1 MDTNVEL
8 SQGVKPQAVVPAM
21 QEVCSD
27 VLQEKYTKGDET
39 TVEHI
44 RSRVSGALAK
54 PESNLPVAKTN
65 WVFWNGG
72 QAPEKSKTALEI
84 WSKLFYDAQQEGGV
98 VMGGRINSAAG
109 TSLQATLINCFVQPV
124 GDSVN
129 GTVDDLPGIYM
140 ALAQAAETMRRGG
153 GVGYNFSKIRPKN
166 AHVKGTDSR
175 ASGPVSYMRV
185 FDKSCETVESAGARR
200 GAQMAVL
207 DVSHPDIEEFIVSK
221 REKGQLNNFNI
232 SVLVDDTFM
241 EAKEASA
248 EFELVHKAKP
258 SADVEGAYQRD
269 DGLWVYKKVNA
280 ADLWNRIMKSNYDFA
295 EPGVQF
301 RDRINTENNLWY
313 VEVIDASNPCG
324 EQFLPAYGCCCL
336 GSINL
341 TQFVKRPF
349 EQDASFDF
357 EEFARNVRISIRMLD
372 NVLDETVWPLQE
384 QDAEAKAKRRV
395 GLGYMGLGDM
405 LVMMNVRYDSDEGRK
420 LGAKVTEVMRDESY
434 WASIELAKEKG
445 SFPLFDAE
453 KYLQSGFAKR
463 LPTKIRQAI
472 AKHGMRNSH
481 LLSIAPTGTIS
492 LAFADNASGG
502 IEPAFAWFY
511 NRKKRLAE
519 GGHRIYQVEDHAYR
533 VYKNLGRDVSQLPE
547 SFVSAL
553 DMKAIDHLKMVQAVA
568 PFIDSA
574 ISKTINVPADYP
586 YEDFKDLYTEAWK
599 SGVIKGITTYRPND
613 ILGSVLSVPAQEPKP
628 AKAEEAVD
636 PDRRMIL
643 KSIPEPVLGSLKW
656 PSRPKLTNGNPAW
669 TYMVES
675 GDTKFAVVVGHVENG
690 RPHPFEV
697 WTLGSEQERGLGAVA
712 KTLSADMR
720 ADDLNWLAMKLDE
733 LKKVNE
739 GKLFRLELGEKEVFA
754 SSASAALA
762 KVIEFRLLQL
772 GLGSF
777 ELEYSGLTR
786 ALMSPKEPTSGTE
799 GTLSWTVDVSNVHA
813 EDEFTLFMKE
823 ALLPDGTRRPYTVCL
838 SGRYPRELDGLCK
851 LLSVDMRVV
860 DPAWIGMKLRKLL
873 SYDEPMGSFFARTP
887 GSEKSKTYPSTVAY
901 IAALMIHRYVQLGI
915 LTPEGDAV
923 QQMGVMVEAQQVI
936 ETVKHGMKEMAGKE
950 CPDCGAHA
958 LIKVDGCQKCT
969 SCGFVGSC
977 G

>member
-1 MDTNVEL
+1 MESNQVITTEA
-8 SQGVKPQAVVPAM
+8 PVVMEP
-21 QEVCSD
+21 QEVSVD
-27 VLQEKYTKGDET
+27 VLIEKYAKGGEISVNQVRRRVADALSHVEQRVTLGSVNWGFWSDEPLKA
-39 TVEHI
+39 VP
-44 RSRVSGALAK
+44 
-54 PESNLPVAKTN
+54 PEETWAD
-65 WVFWNGG
+65 
-72 QAPEKSKTALEI
+72 
-84 WSKLFYDAQQEGGV
+84 LFYKAQVEGGV

-129 GTVDDLPGIYM
+129 ETVDGLPGIYK

-153 GVGYNFSKIRPKN
+153 GVGYNFSKIRPRN

-185 FDKSCETVESAGARR
+185 FDRSCETVESAGARR

-207 DVSHPDIEEFIVSK
+207 DVSHPDIEEFIVAK
-221 REKGQLNNFNI
+221 REKGALNNFNI
-232 SVLVDDTFM
+232 SVLVDDVFM
-241 EAKEASA
+241 EAKEAGA

-258 SADVEGAYQRD
+258 SADVEGAYQRA

-280 ADLWNRIMKSNYDFA
+280 ADLWDRIMRSNYEFA

-301 RDRINTENNLWY
+301 RDRINTENNLYY

-336 GSINL
+336 GSMNL
-341 TQFVKRPF
+341 AQYVKQPF
-349 EQDASFDF
+349 EPNASFDF
-357 EEFARNVRISIRMLD
+357 DGFGRNVRIAIRMLD
-372 NVLDETVWPLQE
+372 NVLDKTVWPLPE
-384 QDAEAKAKRRV
+384 QDEEAKAKRRV

-405 LVMMNVRYDSDEGRK
+405 LVMMNLRYDSEAGRK
-420 LGAKVTEVMRDESY
+420 LAAKVAEAMRDEAY
-434 WASIELAKEKG
+434 LASVELAKEKG
-445 SFPLFDAE
+445 QFPLFQAD
-453 KYLQSGFAKR
+453 KYLESGFTKR
-463 LPTKIRQAI
+463 MPQKIRHAI
-472 AKHGMRNSH
+472 AKHGVRNSH

-533 VYKNLGRDVSQLPE
+533 VYKHLGGDVDQLPE

-553 DMKAIDHLKMVQAVA
+553 EMKAIDHLKMVQAVA
-568 PFIDSA
+568 PYIDSA

-613 ILGSVLSVPAQEPKP
+613 ILGSVLSVPVKEPTP
-628 AKAEEAVD
+628 AKADASAD
-636 PDRRMIL
+636 PDRRMTI

-656 PSRPKLTNGNPAW
+656 PSRPKLTSGNPAW
-669 TYMVES
+669 TYMVE
-675 GDTKFAVVVGHVENG
+675 GEGTKFAVVVGHVENG

-720 ADDLNWLAMKLDE
+720 ADDLNWLALKLNE
-733 LKKVNE
+733 LKQVNE
-739 GKLFRLELGEKEVFA
+739 GKPFRLELGEKEIYA
-754 SSASAALA
+754 SSGSAALA

-777 ELEYSGLTR
+777 ELEHSPLLS
-786 ALMSPKEPTSGTE
+786 ALMSPKEPTAGTE
-799 GTLSWTVDVSNVHA
+799 GTLSWTVDVQNPHT
-813 EDEFTLFMKE
+813 EDEFSLFMKE
-823 ALLPDGTRRPYTVCL
+823 AMLPDGTRRPYGVCL
-838 SGRYPRELDGLCK
+838 AGRYPRELDGLCK

-873 SYDEPMGSFFARTP
+873 TYDEPMGSFFARTP
-887 GSEKSKTYPSTVAY
+887 GSEKSQTYPSTVAY
-901 IAALMIHRYVQLGI
+901 LAALMLHRYTQLGI
-915 LTPEGDAV
+915 LNPRGEAV
-923 QQMGVMVEAQQVI
+923 QQMGVMVEAKQII
-936 ETVKHGMKEMAGKE
+936 ETVKSGMREVHGKE

-958 LIKVDGCQKCT
+958 LIKRDGCQTCT
-969 SCGFVGSC
+969 ACGYVGSC